1 MLGEVQKKSRLNK
14 DQVQQ
19 IIAFLKEYQFVTA
32 NDTKEEIRLQEAVRR
47 FLTQNVTS

>member
-1 MLGEVQKKSRLNK
+1 MLGEVQKKTRLNK

-19 IIAFLKEYQFVTA
+19 IIAFLKEYQFVITS
-32 NDTKEEIRLQEAVRR
+32 DTKEEIRIQEAVKR

>member
-1 MLGEVQKKSRLNK
+1 MLGEVQKKTRLNK

-19 IIAFLKEYQFVTA
+19 IMAFLKEYHFIAT
-32 NDTKEEIRLQEAVRR
+32 NDTTEEIRLQETVRK

>member
-1 MLGEVQKKSRLNK
+1 MLGEVQKKTRLNK

-19 IIAFLKEYQFVTA
+19 IIAFLREYQFVTT